1 MKLNE
6 LLKTLS
12 SYKKLFGNFEPHQ
25 LDYFLKTNAASHYE
39 AKKCLAMGGGDWSAL
54 KKYSQ
59 VAKYY
64 EDHVFYSMAVA
75 NVCRII
81 SPIDTKKA
89 DFVGRGFGKNTLDS
103 YRKVQLRD
111 GCVYFEKVYKNSSDD
126 FQKIKFFVGFVFPQL
141 AEQFRIPKARFFEGE
156 RGSIVLFDWLERIV
170 PVDKK
175 NIMRFYADFRMAAL
189 AVDVPREAMT
199 DVVCDFTRE
208 PMFQSGCKS
217 SSSWLKAHSSSEAV
231 DLLQSGIE
239 YFKSLPVSE
248 RVFTHGDIIPANTAR
263 DGVVIDFDKC
273 GFYPA
278 GYELAYLASKSLA
291 FDDLT
296 SMESYLGE
304 EIQRFSVVN
313 QAGFYLFAFI
323 YYSRRVGVKATD
335 NFLSELWSAFLSKAQ
350 EAGVDL

>member
-1 MKLNE
+1 MKLTE
-6 LLKTLS
+6 LSKTLS
-12 SYKKLFGNFEPHQ
+12 SYKKLFGNFETHQ

-75 NVCRII
+75 NVCRIA
-81 SPIDTKKA
+81 SPIDIKKA
-89 DFVGRGFGKNTLDS
+89 DFVGSGFGQNTLDS

-111 GCVYFEKVYKNSSDD
+111 SCVCFEKVYKNSSDD
-126 FQKIKFFVGFVFPQL
+126 FQKIKFFVEFVFPQL
-141 AEQFRIPKARFFEGE
+141 AEQFRIPKARFFQGE

-175 NIMRFYADFRMAAL
+175 NIMKFYTDFRTAAL
-189 AVDVPREAMT
+189 AVEVPREAMT

-208 PMFQSGCKS
+208 PMFQGGCKS
-217 SSSWLKAHSSSEAV
+217 STSWLKAHFSKEAI
-231 DLLQSGIE
+231 DILLSGVE
-239 YFKSLPVSE
+239 YFRKLPLSE
-248 RVFTHGDIIPANTAR
+248 RVFTHGDMIPANAAR

-304 EIQRFSVVN
+304 EIKSFSFVN

-323 YYSRRVGVKATD
+323 YYSRPVGVKATD
-335 NFLSELWSAFLSKAQ
+335 SFLSELWQAFLSKAQ

>member
-1 MKLNE
+1 MTPSE
-6 LLKTLS
+6 LIKNLS
-12 SYKKLFGNFEPHQ
+12 SYKKLFGSIEPHQ
-25 LDYFLKTNAASHYE
+25 LDYFLKANAPAHYE
-39 AKKCLAMGGGDWSAL
+39 AKKLLAMGGGDWSAL

-59 VAKYY
+59 AAKYY

-75 NVCRII
+75 NVCRIV
-81 SPIDTKKA
+81 SPIDIKKA
-89 DFVGRGFGKNTLDS
+89 DFVGSGFGQNTLDS
-103 YRKVQLRD
+103 YRKVQLR
-111 GCVYFEKVYKNSSDD
+111 GSGVYFEKVYKNSSDD
-126 FQKIKFFVGFVFPQL
+126 FQKIKIFVEFVFPQL
-141 AEQFRIPKARFFEGE
+141 AKQFRIPKARFFEGE

-199 DVVCDFTRE
+199 DVFCDFTRE
-208 PMFQSGCKS
+208 PMFQGGCKS
-217 SSSWLKAHSSSEAV
+217 SRSWLKAHSSSEAV

-239 YFKSLPVSE
+239 YFKRLPVSE
-248 RVFTHGDIIPANTAR
+248 RVFTHGDLIPANAAR

-291 FDDLT
+291 FDDLS
-296 SMESYLGE
+296 SMESYIGK
-304 EIQRFSVVN
+304 EIKRFSAVN

-323 YYSRRVGVKATD
+323 YYSRPVGVKATD
-335 NFLSELWSAFLSKAQ
+335 SFLSELWQAFLSKAQ
-350 EAGVDL
+350 EAGVEL